1 MRRMLAVG
9 LLCGLAGCSSIQEML
24 NERFS
29 KDRVKDGLP
38 AELVKFDEKATFK
51 ERWKQSVGDS
61 GGNPLT
67 PAIAGDAVYAV
78 DAKGE
83 LHRFARDGGKPV
95 WRIHAGFAVSAG
107 VGAGEG
113 LLLVGGNEGEL
124 AAFDEHGKSLW
135 KARVSS
141 EVMSAPQVAEGI
153 VVVRTG
159 DGRITALEAASGKVL
174 WNYQRAT
181 PTLIVRSHAGLAIQR
196 STVFAGFAGGKLV
209 ALNLKNGAVIWEVA
223 VSPPRGNTELERI
236 SDITSSPV
244 VDDEQVC
251 AIAFQGRMGCYDIA
265 QGGLLWSR
273 EISGERGLYLLR
285 KYLYVTESSGS
296 VMALDKSTG
305 STVWKNEQLNL
316 RRVSA
321 PAPQANWVI
330 VGDVE
335 GYLHA
340 ISRDDG
346 AFAARFKADG
356 GAVLAAPME
365 LDRGLLVQ
373 TSGGGVYSLA
383 VQ

>member
-1 MRRMLAVG
+1 MG
-9 LLCGLAGCSSIQEML
+9 LLCGLAGCSSIQGTL
-24 NERFS
+24 DDWFS
-29 KDRVKDGLP
+29 KDRTKDGLP
-38 AELVKFDEKATFK
+38 AELVKFDEKAAFK

-67 PAIAGDAVYAV
+67 PAITAEAVYAV

-83 LHRFARDGGKPV
+83 LHRFARDGGTPS
-95 WRIHAGFAVSAG
+95 WRVNAGFAVSAG
-107 VGAGEG
+107 VGAGAG
-113 LLLVGGNEGEL
+113 LLLVGGHKGEL
-124 AAFDEHGKSLW
+124 AAFDESGKVLW
-135 KARVSS
+135 QARVSS
-141 EVMSAPQVAEGI
+141 EVMSAPQVAEGT

-159 DGRITALEAASGKVL
+159 DGRITALEASSGKVL

-209 ALNLKNGAVIWEVA
+209 ALNLKNGAVTWEVA

-236 SDITSSPV
+236 SDITSTPV
-244 VDDEQVC
+244 ADDEQVC

-273 EISGERGLYLLR
+273 EIASERGLYLLR
-285 KYLYVTESSGS
+285 KYLYVTESGGS

-330 VGDVE
+330 VGDLE

-340 ISRDDG
+340 MSRDDG

-356 GAVLAAPME
+356 GAVLAAPVE

-373 TSGGGVYSLA
+373 TRGGGLYSLV